1 MLMVLIV
8 CALLAGMSP
17 VVSTLLRLRS
27 AVVFSQFLII
37 FNLLIGVCFAF
48 LNFYEV
54 VALSVPCY
62 TNLGS

>member
-54 VALSVPCY
+54 VVLSVPCY